1 MVFECKMNTMKKDL
15 IKSAI
20 GTKHVLKFP
29 INGIQQS
36 MVYECL
42 YISGI
47 EKHLPMGAVPIVYL
61 KIAGRYGVGAPAYL
75 TLPLQEFIKISEPLE
90 KDDRFYEFDVNPGQP
105 SEAEIK
111 RPNVK

>member
-1 MVFECKMNTMKKDL
+1 MNTMKKDM

-36 MVYECL
+36 MVYEC
-42 YISGI
+42 YHAT
-47 EKHLPMGAVPIVYL
+47 ETVKYLPGEDEPILYL
-61 KIAGRYGVGAPAYL
+61 KIAGRYGVGAPAYT

-90 KDDRFYEFDVNPGQP
+90 KDDRFYEFDVHPGQP

-111 RPNVK
+111 RSNVK